1 MTIAAFPIIKKRSES
16 RVPIRLLVARGLSEM
31 LVQQYSSPI
40 SIVKEEV
47 LEFDDH
53 CISSREEISE
63 SADARNRGKEE
74 YSYSFIH

>member
-53 CISSREEISE
+53 CISSREEM
-63 SADARNRGKEE
+63 NRGKEE